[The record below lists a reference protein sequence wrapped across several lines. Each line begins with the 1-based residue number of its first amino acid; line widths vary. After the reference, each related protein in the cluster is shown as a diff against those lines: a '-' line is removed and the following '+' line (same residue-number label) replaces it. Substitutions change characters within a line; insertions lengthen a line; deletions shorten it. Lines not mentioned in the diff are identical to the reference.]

1 MIQSSNIRVMSEALL
16 KSAKILRRDFSELEK
31 IQNSKQNIDKFV
43 FKSIENIKDSLG
55 YDLQKARSEAEI
67 FFVEEESQVKKK
79 DYFFLV
85 DPVSGIKNYAHGIS
99 YFASS
104 IILIISGKEICSVIY
119 DPIRD
124 EMYFAEKGKGA
135 YLNNS
140 RIRVSSNNKKNRA
153 LFVLESFGL
162 KNFPYHSN
170 DDNPHIEDLRVFGST
185 ALDLANT
192 ASGKIDCYF
201 VKNLNLEKLTAGLF
215 LVKEAGGIIHEDK
228 QLKCY
233 VVTNNN
239 MIASFQTF

>member
-1 MIQSSNIRVMSEALL
+1 MIKSSNIRVMSEALL
-16 KSAKILRRDFSELEK
+16 KAAKILRRDFSELEK

-43 FKSIENIKDSLG
+43 FKSVENIKESLN
-55 YDLQKARSEAEI
+55 YDLQKARPEAEI
-67 FFVEEESQVKKK
+67 FFIEEESQATKK
-79 DYFFLV
+79 DYTFLV

-99 YFASS
+99 YFGSS

-124 EMYFAEKGKGA
+124 EMYFAENGKGA

-153 LFVLESFGL
+153 MFVMESLDLQDFS
-162 KNFPYHSN
+162 SN
-170 DDNPHIEDLRVFGST
+170 INNNDLQPEDFRVFGSC

-192 ASGKIDCYF
+192 ANGKIDCYF
-201 VKNLNLEKLTAGLF
+201 AKNLNLDKSTAGLF
-215 LVKEAGGIIHEDK
+215 LVKEAGGFVREDK
-228 QLKCY
+228 KFNCN

-239 MIASFQTF
+239 MLANL

>member
-16 KSAKILRRDFSELEK
+16 KAAKILRRDFSELEK

-43 FKSIENIKDSLG
+43 FKSMENIKESLG
-55 YDLQKARSEAEI
+55 YDLKKARSEAEI
-67 FFVEEESQVKKK
+67 FFVEEESQATKK

-153 LFVLESFGL
+153 MFVLESFDL
-162 KNFPYHSN
+162 QDFSSN
-170 DDNPHIEDLRVFGST
+170 LNNNDLQPEDFRVFGSC

-192 ASGKIDCYF
+192 ANGKIDCYF
-201 VKNLNLEKLTAGLF
+201 AKNLNLDKSTAGLF
-215 LVKEAGGIIHEDK
+215 LVKEAGGFIREDK
-228 QLKCY
+228 KLKCN

-239 MIASFQTF
+239 MLANF